1 MRQSLIFS
9 RRNDNSVM
17 TLDDIAYRAPAV
29 FTETKAERLSDR
41 YQSLNTASLI
51 PVMQDYGY
59 FPVQAAQKRQRGA
72 KDVIGAQ
79 HKSHLIA
86 FAKQGDEGDG
96 STRSEIVMYN
106 SHDGT
111 SAVKLFAGA
120 YRFICS
126 NGIVAGEG
134 MQASIYH
141 TKKSLADFE
150 TMLRNII
157 DKLPVVMQRFDAA
170 RQVQLDASQRYE
182 LAKQA
187 VMKRWNLFDSD
198 IVDAEGRPIKG
209 SYAIDETIRGALGVQ
224 RSEDDLSDAFTVWNR
239 IQENV
244 LRGNVN
250 IKSISNKNIGIRKA
264 RPITAVAEHVRI
276 NSELFDLLPS

>member
-9 RRNDNSVM
+9 RRNDNNIMS
-17 TLDDIAYRAPAV
+17 LDDIAYRAPAV
-29 FTETKAERLSDR
+29 FTDTKAERLSDR
-41 YQSLNTASLI
+41 YQSLNTSHLI

-72 KDVIGAQ
+72 KDVIGSE

-86 FAKQGDEGDG
+86 FAKEGDEGDV
-96 STRSEIVMYN
+96 STRSEIIMYN

-134 MQASIYH
+134 MQFSIYH

-198 IVDAEGRPIKG
+198 IVDAEGRPVKG
-209 SYAIDETIRGALGVQ
+209 SFAIDETIRGALGVQ

-250 IKSISNKNIGIRKA
+250 VKSISDKNIGIRKA
-264 RPITAVAEHVRI
+264 RPITAVSEHVRI
-276 NSELFDLLPS
+276 NSALFDLLPA

>member
-9 RRNDNSVM
+9 RRNDNATM
-17 TLDDIAYRAPAV
+17 TEEDILFRAPAV
-29 FTETKAERLSDR
+29 FENTKAERLTER
-41 YQSLNTASLI
+41 YQSLNTGSLI
-51 PVMQDYGY
+51 PVMADYGY
-59 FPVQAAQKRQRGA
+59 FPVQAAQKRAVKGQTA
-72 KDVIGAQ
+72 V
-79 HKSHLIA
+79 HKAHMIA
-86 FAKQGDEGDG
+86 FAKPADEATGDV
-96 STRSEIVMYN
+96 RSEIIMYN
-106 SHDGT
+106 SHDGS

-134 MQASIYH
+134 LSRSVYH
-141 TKKSLADFE
+141 TKKSLSDFE
-150 TMLRNII
+150 AMLRGVI
-157 DKLPVVMQRFDAA
+157 DNLPHVMQRFDSA
-170 RQVQLDASQRYE
+170 RQVQLDAAQRYE

-187 VMKRWNLFDSD
+187 VMKRWQQFDSS

-224 RSEDDLSDAFTVWNR
+224 RDADNLSDAFTVWNR

-250 IKSISNKNIGIRKA
+250 IKSISDKNIGIRKA

>member
-9 RRNDNSVM
+9 RRNDNAVM

-41 YQSLNTASLI
+41 YQSLNTSSLI

-86 FAKQGDEGDG
+86 FAKAGDEGDG
-96 STRSEIVMYN
+96 STRSEIIMYN

-134 MQASIYH
+134 MQQRIYH
-141 TKKSLADFE
+141 TTKSIAGFE
-150 TMLRNII
+150 QSLRSTIEA
-157 DKLPVVMQRFDAA
+157 LPSVLQQFDVARSITLDGMQ
-170 RQVQLDASQRYE
+170 QYE

-187 VMKRWNLFDSD
+187 VMKRWGAWDDS
-198 IVDAEGRPIKG
+198 IVDVDGRPIKG
-209 SYAIDETIRGALGVQ
+209 SYAVDKTIRDALGVQ

-244 LRGNVN
+244 LRGNVM
-250 IKSISNKNIGIRKA
+250 IKSITDNNIGMRKA
-264 RPITAVAEHVRI
+264 RPVTAVAEHVRI
-276 NSELFDLLPS
+276 NRELFDLLPA

>member
-9 RRNDNSVM
+9 RRNDNAAM
-17 TLDDIAYRAPAV
+17 TADDIRYRAPAV
-29 FTETKAERLSDR
+29 FEETKAERLTER
-41 YQSLNTASLI
+41 YQSLNTSSLI
-51 PVMQDYGY
+51 PVLADYGY
-59 FPVQAAQKRQRGA
+59 FPVQAAQKRAA
-72 KDVIGAQ
+72 KGQTSV
-79 HKSHLIA
+79 HKAHMIA
-86 FAKQGDEGDG
+86 FAKPADEGTGDV
-96 STRSEIVMYN
+96 RSEIIMYN
-106 SHDGT
+106 SHDGS

-134 MQASIYH
+134 LSRSIYH
-141 TKKSLADFE
+141 TKKSLSDFE
-150 TMLRNII
+150 AMLDGII
-157 DKLPVVMQRFDAA
+157 DTLPYVMQRFEAA
-170 RQVQLDASQRYE
+170 RRIELDASQRYE

-187 VMKRWNLFDSD
+187 VMKRWQQFDSS

-209 SYAIDETIRGALGVQ
+209 SYAVDETIRGALGLQ
-224 RSEDDLSDAFTVWNR
+224 RVEDHLTDAFTVWNR

-250 IKSISNKNIGIRKA
+250 IKSISDKNIGIRKA
-264 RPITAVAEHVRI
+264 RPITAVAEHIRI